1 MDATTTA
8 FANAQAGFLTR
19 FGSVLPVSPRSQSE
33 GDSEMRR
40 SSDVSVIEMPRP
52 FAPDMPEAPS
62 TVRAAIR
69 ALFARLGAAAPAI
82 GEARDGEADE
92 GRAAPAVATS
102 FENKVRLMRANAHAA
117 YRSVEGAEAAAID
130 AALAVVE
137 SEWHAARAQRDSFAE
152 ALKSIQLYA
161 EDAKARAMAAQALAS
176 RVEAAMPC
184 SSGAR
189 LSGRSRFPFM
199 DEIDG

>member
-1 MDATTTA
+1 MDAVELFRATA
-8 FANAQAGFLTR
+8 
-19 FGSVLPVSPRSQSE
+19 
-33 GDSEMRR
+33 
-40 SSDVSVIEMPRP
+40 
-52 FAPDMPEAPS
+52 

-82 GEARDGEADE
+82 GEGGDGQADE
-92 GRAAPAVATS
+92 GRAAPPVATS
-102 FENKVRLMRANAHAA
+102 VENKVRLMRANAHAA

-137 SEWHAARAQRDSFAE
+137 LEWHAARAQRDSFAE

-161 EDAKARAMAAQALAS
+161 EDAKARAMATQALAL
-176 RVEAAMPC
+176 RVEAAMPW

-189 LSGRSRFPFM
+189 LSGRSWFPFM